1 LGQILL
7 DNLVASCGEMPN
19 LDYKRF
25 IKYFHARI
33 KVSELGGYLRYTK
46 RGCPNWAASFD
57 FVKN

>member
-1 LGQILL
+1 LL
-7 DNLVASCGEMPN
+7 DNLAASCGEMPN